1 MATPEGLE
9 PSTCRLEVGCSIQL
23 SYGATP
29 LTYSGHNR
37 YDLRAVLWP
46 NPQHFKLSST
56 YDAHSLKFPFPA
68 QIVPTKARFV
78 NHSYKKAAKTAC

>member
-1 MATPEGLE
+1 
-9 PSTCRLEVGCSIQL
+9 
-23 SYGATP
+23 
-29 LTYSGHNR
+29 
-37 YDLRAVLWP
+37 VLWP
-46 NPQHFKLSST
+46 NPLHFKLSST